1 MKQPAVY
8 IVTNKKNGA
17 LYTGVTSSLLQRIH
31 QHKNNIIEGFT
42 KQYGC
47 KLLVYYEL
55 YDDMLKAIEREK
67 QIKSGSRIKKL
78 KLIESTNPC
87 WFDLFEQINKENK

>member
-8 IVTNKKNGA
+8 IITNKKNGA

-42 KQYGC
+42 KQHGC

-55 YDDMLKAIEREK
+55 YDNMLKAIEREK

-78 KLIESTNPC
+78 KLIESANPC
-87 WFDLFEQINKENK
+87 WFDLFEQINKEN